1 MKWFRF
7 EKFYEHKQGG
17 EFMDFKSYILVL
29 MVSVAS
35 ISNAGNSGGNGGEK
49 VGLHFSQS
57 AQIALRW
64 IQEHDDLSWV
74 QELNQQL
81 KPFTLGESLS
91 ASIMN
96 TKIEAVR
103 EKLELNEQEKIAINY
118 PEQKLIKV
126 NIELWEASAK
136 ADQIAIAAHE
146 HFGVIGVDD
155 RNYRYSTQILRNFT
169 NERTVSDL
177 AVIAGK
183 PNIKVG
189 GIEDIMDQNIILNPE
204 LPAAAIET
212 QMYSIFK
219 MQGVTSVANLQVMS
233 RLGRSDLNLLINAL
247 HKSAQIAPIV
257 IVPLGP
263 MTHLT
268 CEIMNQYQKTVFI
281 HLLPSSGNGS
291 FLNPPKNCLVDH
303 IIFVSYL
310 NREKTDLADPRN
322 KGEFITVVAPGIDIP
337 VIDEAGHA
345 GKSSGGLPAI
355 SLLASALVQYSK
367 KYPALRGPSLAN
379 SFLNEE
385 TVVLPTL
392 IAKTKNGRA
401 WVKF

>member
-7 EKFYEHKQGG
+7 EKFYEHKQEG

-146 HFGVIGVDD
+146 HFGIIGVDD
-155 RNYRYSTQILRNFT
+155 RTYRYSTQILRNFT

-189 GIEDIMDQNIILNPE
+189 GIDDIMDQNIILNPE
-204 LPAAAIET
+204 LPDAAMTT
-212 QMYSIFK
+212 QMYSILK
-219 MQGVTSVANLQVMS
+219 MQGVLSVANLQMIS
-233 RLGRSDLNLLINAL
+233 KLGSATLDLLINAL

-257 IVPLGP
+257 VIPVGP
-263 MTHLT
+263 MNNIA
-268 CEIMNQYQKTVFI
+268 CEAMAQHQKTVFI
-281 HLLPSSGNGS
+281 LPSGS
-291 FLNPPKNCLVDH
+291 DISFFNPPKNCLADH
-303 IIFVSYL
+303 IVFVSYL
-310 NREKTDLADPRN
+310 NREKIDLAAPSN
-322 KGEFITVVAPGIDIP
+322 KGEFVTVAAPGSDIP
-337 VIDEAGHA
+337 VIDEDGVAR
-345 GKSSGGLPAI
+345 KSSGGSKAI

-367 KYPALRGPSLAN
+367 TYPALRGPSLAN

-385 TVVLPTL
+385 TVVLPAL
-392 IAKTKNGRA
+392 IGKTKNGRA